1 MQLEGALQRPGN
13 HACSDLAVI
22 KFPLS
27 KWENAFFKPN
37 FAESIER
44 VTKPVVRCRG
54 VQENGFFA
62 PVASESPEKPRIW
75 PFGSLSLPESG
86 TSVTDKLLLFGS
98 IFGLTCGF
106 DRIPYFA
113 ENSRWRMPPKGD
125 LKLGLG
131 IPCSNFARNLH
142 SLALIDTSLWLQN
155 LRIGLSF
162 GCRGDICGANR
173 A

>member
-1 MQLEGALQRPGN
+1 MHSENEHWVIDRVLDCAHYQLFHSGLKDIFTFTPTRPPYDWGWQSRLKCVVMQLEGALQRPGN

-62 PVASESPEKPRIW
+62 PVASESPEK
-75 PFGSLSLPESG
+75 
-86 TSVTDKLLLFGS
+86 T
-98 IFGLTCGF
+98 
-106 DRIPYFA
+106 
-113 ENSRWRMPPKGD
+113 
-125 LKLGLG
+125 
-131 IPCSNFARNLH
+131 
-142 SLALIDTSLWLQN
+142 
-155 LRIGLSF
+155 
-162 GCRGDICGANR
+162 
-173 A
+173 